1 MRATYKFTRGRI
13 QHYYCTHGT
22 CDDPTSWALNIAL
35 TTASP
40 ECNTEML
47 EDEYH
52 DYDEKPS
59 DVAANDDSD
68 RASSG
73 QPFSKSW
80 RNEPLTPAESSKV
93 AQIIQACKSNDRDQ
107 LAALATTSGGLVED
121 HVRRVAWPVLL
132 GNFNAATDQTNDWK
146 ELPVHRDEEQVK
158 LDVHRAFVY
167 YPTGESEQQIEG
179 RKHEL
184 SDLIIGLLRQHPR
197 LHYFQGFHDIAQ
209 VLLLVLGADEAA
221 IPLARLSL
229 LRIRDYM
236 LPTFSASE
244 SHVQLL
250 PAIVYATDPKLC
262 QHLARLRPYF
272 AIAATLTLY
281 AHDIEEYG
289 GIARLFDF
297 LLAHEA
303 VMSVYM
309 YATIVTTRKDE
320 LLEYDSDDEDMMYAI
335 LSKLPKPLDIE
346 SLIARTTLLYS
357 QHPPETLPFS
367 AWRKVSSYSVLKTT
381 RDPSKLANQ
390 TLEEG
395 EQVYAKHAAQIERRE
410 TLQKMIA
417 HSRLLVRR
425 YRKPAGALTLAI
437 AIGVLSVCIGRS
449 GRGSPVFT
457 SAALMDAKNK
467 LLWVINRAWAGL

>member
-1 MRATYKFTRGRI
+1 
-13 QHYYCTHGT
+13 
-22 CDDPTSWALNIAL
+22 
-35 TTASP
+35 
-40 ECNTEML
+40 ML
-47 EDEYH
+47 EDEYFN
-52 DYDEKPS
+52 YDEKHS
-59 DVAANDDSD
+59 DAAAGDDSD

-73 QPFSKSW
+73 QPFSTSW

-93 AQIIQACKSNDRDQ
+93 AQIIQACIINDRDQ

-121 HVRRVAWPVLL
+121 HVRRVAWPILL
-132 GNFNAATDQTNDWK
+132 GNLDAAADQRTDWK

-167 YPTGESEQQIEG
+167 YPTGQLGESEQQIEG

-209 VLLLVLGADEAA
+209 VLLLVLGADKAA
-221 IPLARLSL
+221 LPLARLSL

-289 GIARLFDF
+289 GISRLFDF

-309 YATIVTTRKDE
+309 YATIVMTRKDE

-346 SLIARTTLLYS
+346 SLITRTTLLYS

-367 AWRKVSSYSVLKTT
+367 AWRRVSSYSVLKTT
-381 RDPSKLANQ
+381 RDPSKVVKQ

-395 EQVYAKHAAQIERRE
+395 EQLYTKHAAQIERRE
-410 TLQKMIA
+410 TLQKTIA

-437 AIGVLSVCIGRS
+437 AIGVLSICINRS
-449 GRGSPVFT
+449 GRGSFVFT